1 VVYLNDWK
9 HQNRKSVW
17 YDSRFYRLNLLW
29 EKGTFFIRDLHR
41 FDEKLAS
48 TTHDSA
54 MTTRALAYETLPVMD
69 GCLWSSQDPAGIW
82 PVLLSADGKNS
93 PLKPDGPPVVEEL
106 NSTDLSITQPLLGG
120 GTFAIIC
127 CESKVAFTGVD
138 RQGQSLRWAWNL
150 VGGAQQK
157 SAVQTVTPN
166 SIAYHYAGFDYQL
179 RLSAESGSC
188 QELSNGVIQLSPNNS
203 GKLVMILDGY

>member
-1 VVYLNDWK
+1 
-9 HQNRKSVW
+9 
-17 YDSRFYRLNLLW
+17 
-29 EKGTFFIRDLHR
+29 
-41 FDEKLAS
+41 
-48 TTHDSA
+48 
-54 MTTRALAYETLPVMD
+54 
-69 GCLWSSQDPAGIW
+69 
-82 PVLLSADGKNS
+82 
-93 PLKPDGPPVVEEL
+93 LKPDGPPVVEEL